1 MVTLST
7 MKKWKAEKQAAATAQ
22 ATDGADA
29 TAVAQD
35 AGTSAGV
42 KKAWLKRERARQD
55 AQVDT
60 LDKGSN
66 GGKLNP
72 NESFADLNDRLEKT
86 LKKYP
91 WVKACYC
98 NTSPKF
104 RRSDETAVCFSID
117 TDSRDLEKNKKH
129 MKEIKKALEQFMPKS
144 LIESGLFNSGVP
156 AVYGAG
162 KTADRIVVHATNPS
176 LMQEKADRD
185 KGIADKVNAMVK
197 PWDDAYKAG
206 DKHFKLV
213 QNPNDSLNPLLEV
226 VDGAPS
232 DSDEDTAA
240 MLHFCDMKKRELQWK
255 QMAGA
260 SQRMASF
267 VADAFAGKKVNRM
280 PVQEVSDHTYV

>member
-7 MKKWKAEKQAAATAQ
+7 MKKWKAEKGAAATAH

-66 GGKLNP
+66 GSKLNP
-72 NESFADLNDRLEKT
+72 NESFADLNDRLELA
-86 LKKYP
+86 LKKFP

-98 NTSPKF
+98 NVSPKF
-104 RRSDETAVCFSID
+104 RRSDETSVSISLD
-117 TDSRDLEKNKKH
+117 TDSHDLEKNKKH
-129 MKEIKKALEQFMPKS
+129 MKEVKKALEQFMPKS
-144 LIESGLFNSGVP
+144 IIESGLFNSGVP

-185 KGIADKVNAMVK
+185 KGIYDKVNEMVK

-206 DKHFKLV
+206 DKHFKLAE
-213 QNPNDSLNPLLEV
+213 NPNDKLNPLLEV
-226 VDGAPS
+226 VDGAPT
-232 DSDEDTAA
+232 DSDDDTAA
-240 MLHFCDMKKRELQWK
+240 MLHFCDMKKRELQCK
-255 QMAGA
+255 QMSGA

-267 VADAFAGKKVNRM
+267 VADAFAGKKVT
-280 PVQEVSDHTYV
+280 PVPVCEHVDHTYV